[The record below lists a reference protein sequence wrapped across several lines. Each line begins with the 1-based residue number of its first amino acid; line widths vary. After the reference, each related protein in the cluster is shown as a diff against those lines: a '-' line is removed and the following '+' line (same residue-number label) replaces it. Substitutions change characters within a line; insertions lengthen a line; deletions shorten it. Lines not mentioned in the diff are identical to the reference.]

1 MRLNYHLP
9 PDLQTRHPQ
18 TIKQLCRLVCSVSL
32 GLAAGQ
38 ADSEPWWHTCTP
50 FVTAHG
56 NLAEITGI
64 HGGVIRGV
72 GYYGGWYGFW
82 YLDAQE
88 QFGWAGKTWSEAGR
102 SGMKRILYYD
112 LGEVGDYAGFFNTDG
127 EMKYNGWTL
136 PQWKGGEPLTA
147 RWFGIEAFMRDV
159 PWAPYPTARAYS
171 LPPFTTPDGQP
182 ADDIYSVLT
191 RRGLDGEWK
200 YDYSSNPNVT
210 DALAEQSGLAGI
222 SGKQQ
227 SQADTQ
233 GKTGWQTVRLVDVDY
248 ANPQLRE
255 YCCREIERI
264 IPKVRPDGIHADNYG
279 DANLGFAN
287 LGAFGLWSV
296 ATFRDFLKHN
306 VPPEELPRMGISDP
320 STFDIAAYVRS
331 KNRKVRSP
339 EWTTDPVWLCY
350 LIHLADASQ
359 SYHRA
364 FYAAAKKSA
373 HKANLDCAVF
383 GNTIPLPHGGSLMKG
398 ACDVDHFEWSTVHG
412 WWGMK
417 PMGLP
422 PKGRLGYV
430 ARLGAAIS
438 DAPFCWPSLYVEK
451 NKSGKGHENLHKT
464 LAFDGLAN
472 RGILDYGNWFLDGYS
487 PGTAESAKFI
497 NRFVQANA
505 SVLGSRRY
513 LADIAVVH
521 SAWSEIASNTVCNPV
536 LEMFADEYAGWCQFL
551 GDTHRQWDVVLQQDL
566 TAENLT
572 RFPIVVLPS
581 VMVLTDAQ
589 AGELR
594 RYVESGGRLVATGL
608 SGTRYDREDFL
619 AVRPTNVLAG
629 LTGLPNV
636 RVITE
641 KPGVA
646 YWRKDA
652 DKEAAGQMAAL
663 LDWPAFRPRLETNA
677 PAVVGVNL
685 NIATGKSPDLLTL
698 DLNNCDIDAESD
710 TLHPAPPCE
719 TKIILPDNWKN
730 RPLRISF
737 ATPEMSDAEA
747 PVALAEDRFSIDAAS
762 GILHVNTPPFSTY
775 LLLSIRRP
783 PIQDTENGQPEN
795 PR

>member
-1 MRLNYHLP
+1 MSYRKSMKRIPWL
-9 PDLQTRHPQ
+9 
-18 TIKQLCRLVCSVSL
+18 LVFTASVA
-32 GLAAGQ
+32 LAAGQ
-38 ADSEPWWHTCTP
+38 SVPEPWWRTYTP
-50 FVTAHG
+50 FVTARG
-56 NLAEITGI
+56 NLEEMTRVHAGAM
-64 HGGVIRGV
+64 RGV
-72 GYYGGWYGFW
+72 GFYGGWYGFW

-88 QFGWAGKTWSEAGR
+88 QFGWAGKTWEEAER

-112 LGEVGDYAGFFNTDG
+112 LGEVGDYAGFFDPDG
-127 EMKYNGWTL
+127 RMKQNGWTL
-136 PQWKGGEPLTA
+136 PQWKGAEPLTA
-147 RWFGIEAFMRDV
+147 RWFGLETFMKDV
-159 PWAPYPTARAYS
+159 PWAPFPTAKAYD

-182 ADDIYSVLT
+182 ADDLYAALT

-200 YDYSSNPNVT
+200 FDCSSNPGVT
-210 DALAEQSGLAGI
+210 DDLAERSGLAGI
-222 SGKQQ
+222 SERQ
-227 SQADTQ
+227 SGPADTQ
-233 GKTGWQTVRLVDVDY
+233 GKTGWQTVRLVDVDF

-264 IPKVRPDGIHADNYG
+264 ISRVRPDGIHADNYS

-287 LGAFGLWSV
+287 RSAFGLWSV
-296 ATFRDFLKHN
+296 ATFRDFLKRN
-306 VPPEELPRMGISDP
+306 VPPEELSRMGISDP
-320 STFDIAAYVRS
+320 STFDIAAYVQS
-331 KNRKVRSP
+331 KKRGVRSP

-350 LIHLADASQ
+350 LIHLVESSQ
-359 SYHRA
+359 DYHRA

-373 HKANLDCAVF
+373 REEQLDCAVF
-383 GNTIPLPHGGSLMKG
+383 GNTIPLPLGGSLMKG

-438 DAPFCWPSLYVEK
+438 DAPYCWPSLYVEK
-451 NKSGKGHENLHKT
+451 SRSGKGHENLHKV

-472 RGILDYGNWFLDGYS
+472 RGLLDFGNWFLDGYS

-497 NRFVQANA
+497 NRFVQGNA

-513 LADIAVVH
+513 LADITVIH

-566 TAENLT
+566 TAENLA

-589 AGELR
+589 AVELR

-608 SGTRYDREDFL
+608 SGTRYDREHFL
-619 AVRPTNVLAG
+619 AVRPTNALAG
-629 LTGLPNV
+629 LATQPNV
-636 RVITE
+636 RTVTD

-652 DKEAAGQMAAL
+652 DKEAASQMAGL
-663 LDWPAFRPRLETNA
+663 LDWPGFRSRLETDA
-677 PAVVGVNL
+677 PATVGVNL
-685 NIATGKSPDLLTL
+685 NLAKSPDLLTL
-698 DLNNCDIDAESD
+698 DLNNCDIDVESD
-710 TLHPAPPCE
+710 AVRPAPPSE
-719 TKIILPDNWKN
+719 TKILLPDGWKN
-730 RPLRISF
+730 RALSISF
-737 ATPEMSDAEA
+737 TTPEMNDGEL
-747 PVALAEDRFSIDAAS
+747 PVELAADKFSVDAAS
-762 GILHVNTPPFSTY
+762 GVLRVNTPPFSTF
-775 LLLSIRRP
+775 LLLKIGLCLPS
-783 PIQDTENGQPEN
+783 N
-795 PR
+795 